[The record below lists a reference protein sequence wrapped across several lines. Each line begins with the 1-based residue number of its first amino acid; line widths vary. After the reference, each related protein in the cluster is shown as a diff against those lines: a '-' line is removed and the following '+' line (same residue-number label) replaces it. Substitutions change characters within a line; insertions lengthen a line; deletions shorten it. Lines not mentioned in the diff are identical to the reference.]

1 MKARMSFPVQSLA
14 AGCWGGLR
22 QLPPVVLGVL
32 VCSCLPVGH
41 GAFTPSALAAP
52 PPGAP
57 AHAPAQNWSFNG
69 PLGHFDLGA
78 VQRGY
83 AVFAGVCASCHSLTQ
98 VHFSDLGDMGL
109 TPEQVTA
116 LAASWQVAAG
126 RDAEGHLKHRK
137 ATPDD
142 ALPRPYADPD
152 AARAANRGA
161 VPPDLSRIT
170 QVYPGGPDR
179 VYALLTGYV
188 PAKVPASGAGTDTE
202 GHPAPTPPEAGFA
215 NPYAIGHRTAMPP
228 PLRDHAVLYADGT
241 QPTAQQEAR
250 DVTTFLAWISNPHAD
265 DKRRLGVGVVLYLCF
280 LACLLVILKRRIWSH
295 VSK

>member
-1 MKARMSFPVQSLA
+1 M
-14 AGCWGGLR
+14 
-22 QLPPVVLGVL
+22 L
-32 VCSCLPVGH
+32 VCSFVLAGQ
-41 GAFTPSALAAP
+41 GALTASAQAAP
-52 PPGAP
+52 PSGAP

-109 TPEQVTA
+109 TPEQVAA

-142 ALPRPYADPD
+142 ALPRPYADPE

-179 VYALLTGYV
+179 VYALLTGYAPV
-188 PAKVPASGAGTDTE
+188 KAPTATAGKATNGGSRSQRSTRSRLCQPLCHWPPHSHATAFAGSCRDVCRW
-202 GHPAPTPPEAGFA
+202 HPAHCAAGSAGCHNLSRVDF
-215 NPYAIGHRTAMPP
+215 
-228 PLRDHAVLYADGT
+228 
-241 QPTAQQEAR
+241 QP
-250 DVTTFLAWISNPHAD
+250 
-265 DKRRLGVGVVLYLCF
+265 
-280 LACLLVILKRRIWSH
+280 ACG
-295 VSK
+295 

>member
-1 MKARMSFPVQSLA
+1 MTARTAFSLCVLTGRLA
-14 AGCWGGLR
+14 AAVLM
-22 QLPPVVLGVL
+22 LPVLAGQGVL
-32 VCSCLPVGH
+32 AGYAH
-41 GAFTPSALAAP
+41 AEP

-69 PLGHFDLGA
+69 PLGHFDLAA

-98 VHFSDLGDMGL
+98 VQFSDLGGMGL
-109 TPEQVTA
+109 TPEQVAA

-126 RDAEGHLKHRK
+126 RDAEGHLTHRK
-137 ATPDD
+137 ALPDD
-142 ALPRPYADPD
+142 ALPKPYAGPD

-170 QVYPGGPDR
+170 QVYPGGADR
-179 VYALLTGYV
+179 VYALLTGYA
-188 PAKVPASGAGTDTE
+188 PATPHAGV
-202 GHPAPTPPEAGFA
+202 AQPEAGFA

-228 PLRDHAVLYADGT
+228 PLRDNAVAYADGT

-250 DVTTFLAWISNPHAD
+250 DVTTFLAWISSPHAD

-295 VSK
+295 VEK

>member
-1 MKARMSFPVQSLA
+1 MKARMSFAARSLA
-14 AGCWGGLR
+14 VGRRGNVRW
-22 QLPPVVLGVL
+22 LPPVAAGVL
-32 VCSCLPVGH
+32 VCSFVLAGQ
-41 GAFTPSALAAP
+41 GALTASAQAAP
-52 PPGAP
+52 PSGAP

-179 VYALLTGYV
+179 VYALLTGYAPV
-188 PAKVPASGAGTDTE
+188 KAPAAGAETAQ
-202 GHPAPTPPEAGFA
+202 PKAGFA
-215 NPYAIGHRTAMPP
+215 NPFAIGHRTAMPP
-228 PLRDHAVLYADGT
+228 PLRDHAVMYADGT

-265 DKRRLGVGVVLYLCF
+265 DKRRLGVGVGLYLCF

-295 VSK
+295 VAK

>member
-1 MKARMSFPVQSLA
+1 MLSVPARWPVRVRPRLLLA
-14 AGCWGGLR
+14 LLLLPALGGAEVAR
-22 QLPPVVLGVL
+22 EPAQ
-32 VCSCLPVGH
+32 
-41 GAFTPSALAAP
+41 AAP
-52 PPGAP
+52 PADAP
-57 AHAPAQNWSFNG
+57 AHAPVQNWSFKG
-69 PLGHFDLGA
+69 PFGHFDLAA

-98 VHFSDLGDMGL
+98 VQFSDFGGMGL
-109 TPEQVTA
+109 TQEQVAA

-126 RDAEGHLKHRK
+126 RDAEGHLRHRK

-142 ALPRPYADPD
+142 ALPRPYADAD

-170 QVYPGGPDR
+170 QVYPGGADR
-179 VYALLTGYV
+179 VYALLTGYTA
-188 PAKVPASGAGTDTE
+188 AKNSVTAAGAGGET
-202 GHPAPTPPEAGFA
+202 HAALPEMGFA

-228 PLRDHAVLYADGT
+228 PLRDNAVLYADGT

-250 DVTTFLAWISNPHAD
+250 DVTTFLAWVSSPHAD

-295 VSK
+295 VAK

>member
-1 MKARMSFPVQSLA
+1 MKARMSFPVRSFA
-14 AGCWGGLR
+14 VGRRGSVRW
-22 QLPPVVLGVL
+22 LPQVVAGVL
-32 VCSCLPVGH
+32 VCSFVLAGQ
-41 GAFTPSALAAP
+41 GALTASAQAAP
-52 PPGAP
+52 PSGAP

-69 PLGHFDLGA
+69 SLGHFDLGA

-109 TPEQVTA
+109 TSEQVTA

-179 VYALLTGYV
+179 VYALLTGYAPV
-188 PAKVPASGAGTDTE
+188 KPPTAEAGA
-202 GHPAPTPPEAGFA
+202 AQPEAGFA

-228 PLRDHAVLYADGT
+228 PLRDHAVMYADGT

-265 DKRRLGVGVVLYLCF
+265 DKRRLGVGVGLYLCF

-295 VSK
+295 VAK